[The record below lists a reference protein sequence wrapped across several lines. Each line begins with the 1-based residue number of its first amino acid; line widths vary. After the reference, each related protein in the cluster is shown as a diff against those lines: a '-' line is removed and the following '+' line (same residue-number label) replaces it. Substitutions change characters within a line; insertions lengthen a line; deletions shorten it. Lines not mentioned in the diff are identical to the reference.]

1 MKNRVCLLLAFC
13 LLSMLFLPG
22 CNSVGDKT
30 TSISVVYIV
39 TSIFSLMLLIGYVF
53 AIKKKEVWFIVL
65 FTSVLVVNLGYYF
78 MSVSETL
85 DGALWANRLSYL
97 GSVFLPLAMIMTII
111 KLTEFKYKKWFPIVL
126 FTVSTVV
133 FFIAASQG
141 FTDIYYKAVSL
152 ERINGI
158 SVLSKVYGSL
168 HVVYLFY
175 LIGYFAL
182 MSVLSIYAVHK
193 KKIKSVSQA
202 VTLIL
207 AVFVNICVWLLE
219 QLVKID
225 FEFLSVSYIISEC
238 FLLSFYLMLQHQ
250 EGLIDS
256 LQERLLSVS
265 KPPED
270 MPNRD
275 TPEYAEKCRY
285 LKEQLVTL
293 TPTERIIYDFY
304 LEGKSTKDV
313 LRELNIT
320 ENTLKFHN
328 KNIYG
333 KLGVTSRKQLIE
345 YSK

>member
-1 MKNRVCLLLAFC
+1 MKNRVCLLLVFC
-13 LLSMLFLPG
+13 LLSILFLTG
-22 CNSVGDKT
+22 CGSVGDKS
-30 TSISVVYIV
+30 TSISVIYIV

-53 AIKKKEVWFIVL
+53 AIKKKEVWFVVL
-65 FTSVLVVNLGYYF
+65 FASVMVVNIGYYF

-85 DGALWANRLSYL
+85 DSALWANRLSYL

-111 KLTEFKYKKWFPIVL
+111 KLTEFEYKKWFPILL
-126 FTVSTVV
+126 FVVSISV
-133 FFIAASQG
+133 FLIAASQG
-141 FTDIYYKAVSL
+141 FADIYYKSVTL
-152 ERINGI
+152 EKVNGV

-175 LIGYFAL
+175 LIGYFAI
-182 MSVLSIYAVHK
+182 MSALSIYAVYR

-202 VTLIL
+202 VILIL

-219 QLVKID
+219 QLVRID

-250 EGLIDS
+250 ESFIYS
-256 LQERLLSVS
+256 LQERLVSAS

-270 MPNRD
+270 MPCND

-304 LEGKSTKDV
+304 LEGKRTKDV
-313 LRELNIT
+313 MSELSIT

-333 KLGVTSRKQLIE
+333 KLGVTSRKQLVE